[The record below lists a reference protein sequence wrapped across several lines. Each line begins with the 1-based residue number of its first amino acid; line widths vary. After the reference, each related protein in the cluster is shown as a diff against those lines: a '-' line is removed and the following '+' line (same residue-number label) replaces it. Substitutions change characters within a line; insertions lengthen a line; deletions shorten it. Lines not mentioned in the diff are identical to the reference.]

1 MGKGITM
8 NVLTHLHLFLRD
20 ERGMETVEWAVLA
33 ALVTAALVAAIKTLG
48 TSVKNAFTSLSTAA

>member
-1 MGKGITM
+1 VDEEIAMKATKYFR
-8 NVLTHLHLFLRD
+8 LFLRD

-48 TSVKNAFTSLSTAA
+48 TNVKNSFTSLSTSA

>member
-1 MGKGITM
+1 M